1 MKAHIAVLGG
11 DGIGPEVIAEALR
24 VLRAVAVQ
32 HQHEF
37 VLQELPFGGVA
48 IDQFGDGL
56 PEHTIQGCLASDGV
70 LLGAIGGPKWGP
82 NAPVRPESALLRLRA
97 ELGVYANLRPIKVHP
112 TLRAASPIKPE
123 IIDGVNLLFVR
134 ELTGG
139 IYFGKKWRE
148 GDRAVDECAY
158 TVGEIE
164 RVTRMAGRLA
174 VRRRS
179 KITQIDK
186 SNVLETSRLW
196 RNVSERVIR
205 EEFPSVSIDHML
217 VDSAA
222 MQLIRN
228 PRDFDVILTENLFGD
243 VLTDEGA
250 MLAGSLGVLPSAA
263 LGDGKR
269 GLYEPIHG
277 SAPDIAGKGIANP
290 IGTIMSTAMLLR
302 HSLGLDA
309 EAVAIE
315 KAVGRAL
322 DAGARTADI
331 ATPGSKPLSTSE
343 MGDAVLAAL
352 V

>member
-1 MKAHIAVLGG
+1 MKARIAVLGG
-11 DGIGPEVIAEALR
+11 DGIGPEVIAEAVR
-24 VLRAVAVQ
+24 VLRAIAAQ
-32 HQHEF
+32 HHHEF
-37 VLQELPFGGVA
+37 LLEELPFGGVA

-56 PEHTIQGCLASDGV
+56 PEQTLRGCLEADGV

-82 NAPVRPESALLRLRA
+82 NAAVRPEPALLRLRS

-112 TLRAASPIKPE
+112 TLRAASPIKAE

-158 TVGEIE
+158 TVSEIE

-174 VRRRS
+174 ARRRC

-205 EEFPSVSIDHML
+205 EEFPTVSIDHML

-290 IGTIMSTAMLLR
+290 IGTIMSAAMLLR

-309 EAVAIE
+309 AAVAIE

-331 ATPGSKPLSTSE
+331 AAPDSKPLSTRE

>member
-205 EEFPSVSIDHML
+205 EEFPSVNIDHML

>member
-205 EEFPSVSIDHML
+205 EEFPSVNIDHML

-290 IGTIMSTAMLLR
+290 IGTIMSAAMLLR

>member
-1 MKAHIAVLGG
+1 MKARIAVLGG
-11 DGIGPEVIAEALR
+11 DGIGPEVVAAAVR
-24 VLRAVAVQ
+24 VLRAIADQ
-32 HQHEF
+32 YGHEF
-37 VLQELPFGGVA
+37 TLDALPFGGVA
-48 IDQFGDGL
+48 IDEFGDGL
-56 PEHTIQGCLASDGV
+56 PPQTLQGCLAADGV
-70 LLGAIGGPKWGP
+70 LLGAIGGPQWGP
-82 NAPVRPESALLRLRA
+82 NAPVRPEPALLRLRA
-97 ELGVYANLRPIKVHP
+97 ALGVYANLRPVRVHP
-112 TLRAASPIKPE
+112 RLRAASPLKPE

-139 IYFGKKWRE
+139 IYFGKKSLV
-148 GDRAVDECAY
+148 GDRATDECAY
-158 TVGEIE
+158 TVSEIE
-164 RVTRMAGRLA
+164 RVTRVAGRLA
-174 VRRRS
+174 TRRRK

-196 RNVSERVIR
+196 RNVSERVVR
-205 EEFPSVSIDHML
+205 EEFADVTIEHML

-243 VLTDEGA
+243 VLTDEAA

-263 LGDGKR
+263 IGEGQR

-277 SAPDIAGKGIANP
+277 SAPDIAGRGIANP
-290 IGTIMSTAMLLR
+290 IGTIMSAAMLLR
-302 HSLGLDA
+302 HSLGLES
-309 EAVAIE
+309 EAQAIE

-331 ATPGSKPLSTSE
+331 AATGETALTTAQ

-352 V
+352 G

>member
-1 MKAHIAVLGG
+1 MRARIAVLGG
-11 DGIGPEVIAEALR
+11 DGIGPEVVAAAVR
-24 VLRAVAVQ
+24 VLRAIAAQ
-32 HQHEF
+32 YGHEF
-37 VLQELPFGGVA
+37 TLDALPFGGVA
-48 IDQFGDGL
+48 IDEFGDGL
-56 PEHTIQGCLASDGV
+56 PPQTLQGCLAADGV
-70 LLGAIGGPKWGP
+70 LLGAIGGPQWGP
-82 NAPVRPESALLRLRA
+82 NAPVRPEPALLRLRA
-97 ELGVYANLRPIKVHP
+97 ALGVYANLRPVRVHP
-112 TLRAASPIKPE
+112 RLRAASPLKPE

-139 IYFGKKWRE
+139 IYFGKKSLV
-148 GDRAVDECAY
+148 GDRATDECAY
-158 TVGEIE
+158 TVSEIE
-164 RVTRMAGRLA
+164 RVTRVAGRLA
-174 VRRRS
+174 TRRRK

-196 RNVSERVIR
+196 RNVSERVVR
-205 EEFPSVSIDHML
+205 EEFADVTIEHML

-243 VLTDEGA
+243 VLTDEAA

-263 LGDGKR
+263 IGEGQR

-277 SAPDIAGKGIANP
+277 SAPDIAGRGIANP
-290 IGTIMSTAMLLR
+290 IGTIMSAAMLLR
-302 HSLGLDA
+302 HSLGLES
-309 EAVAIE
+309 EAQAIE

-331 ATPGSKPLSTSE
+331 AATGETALTTAQ

-352 V
+352 G